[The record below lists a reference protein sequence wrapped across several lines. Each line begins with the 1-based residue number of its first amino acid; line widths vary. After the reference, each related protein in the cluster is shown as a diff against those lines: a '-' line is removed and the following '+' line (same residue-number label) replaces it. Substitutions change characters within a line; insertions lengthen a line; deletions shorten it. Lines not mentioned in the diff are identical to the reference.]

1 VAFDVLQPQG
11 FANLGPQAYSMDRSN
26 NQYGKAKRCS
36 LADWLY
42 TWSTFSNRGCE
53 CVHHRGR
60 QVISSSYRQTDQH
73 PEQRRQIA

>member
-1 VAFDVLQPQG
+1 MAFDVLQPQG

-53 CVHHRGR
+53 CVHRGR